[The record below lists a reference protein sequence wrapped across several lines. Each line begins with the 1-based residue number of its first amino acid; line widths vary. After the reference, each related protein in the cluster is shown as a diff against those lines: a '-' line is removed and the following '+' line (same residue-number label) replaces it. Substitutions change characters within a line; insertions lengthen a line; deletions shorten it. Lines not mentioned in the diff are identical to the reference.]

1 MIHRIQPLINT
12 FSKKPRQLFFIDG
25 LGALLTIFFLTI
37 VLTTFQEYIGMPKK
51 TLYFLSVIAVI
62 YGIHSIS
69 CYFLNPRNWHP
80 FLKIIAFANL
90 AYCFITIVFIYY
102 YFQNMTV
109 LGLLYFF
116 LELLVIFGLV
126 AIELMVIFNQKNK
139 QSIKS

>member
-1 MIHRIQPLINT
+1 MTHRIQQLIDT
-12 FSKKPRQLFFIDG
+12 FRKKPRQLFFIDG

-62 YGIHSIS
+62 YGIYSIS
-69 CYFLNPRNWHP
+69 CYFLNPRNWQP